1 MSSIVQFFAHLKEEC
16 LTDTKD
22 LKDIPEH
29 EMREMLVTIKIA
41 ENLKKLGVS
50 NETIRQATGMNAD
63 EVDKL

>member
-1 MSSIVQFFAHLKEEC
+1 MSSMVQFFAHLKEEC

-29 EMREMLVTIKIA
+29 EMREMLATVKIA

-50 NETIRQATGMNAD
+50 NETIRQATGISTD
-63 EVDKL
+63 EINKL